1 MARGPMAI
9 GAVSAPLTRPL
20 LGRRGL
26 AEGDLIARW
35 DSIVGPLMASYV
47 LPEQVRFPK
56 GQRDGGELTIRVPS
70 GPFAVQIQHD
80 APALLQRINGYF
92 GYPAIARLK
101 IVQAP
106 LPIKRPPREVRQRAL
121 RPSEVAEITTAVA
134 DIPDDGLRAALE
146 RLGRSMRSRQS

>member
-1 MARGPMAI
+1 MARGPLAI
-9 GAVSAPLTRPL
+9 GAVAAPLTRPL

-35 DSIVGPLMASYV
+35 DSIVGPQMASYV

-56 GQRDGGELTIRVPS
+56 GRRDGGELTIRVPS

-92 GYPAIARLK
+92 GYPAIVRLK
-101 IVQAP
+101 IIQAP
-106 LPIKRPPREVRQRAL
+106 LPIKRPAQEVRQRAL
-121 RPSEVAEITTAVA
+121 RPSEVAEITATVA

-146 RLGRSMRSRQS
+146 RLGKSMRSRQS